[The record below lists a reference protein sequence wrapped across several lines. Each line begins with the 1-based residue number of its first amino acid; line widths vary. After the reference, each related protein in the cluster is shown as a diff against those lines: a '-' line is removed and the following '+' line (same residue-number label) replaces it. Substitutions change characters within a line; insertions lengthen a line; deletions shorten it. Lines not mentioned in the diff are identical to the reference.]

1 MMPSDIL
8 QTIIDLNQIE
18 ELDLADIKYFSRH
31 ELDKLIKH
39 FPRLHSLTM
48 KYHPLFVVPSQ
59 IRTLRFE
66 NSDRAISID
75 NLSHTIPHVKTLEIP
90 IQTKDEMVDLIDQL
104 GHINDFLFIFDDL
117 SQGDYLEF
125 FIEKFR
131 IYWLEENSYRL
142 AMNHFTFWQ
151 GNEYQQM
158 RMAIGGPKTKKY
170 SE

>member
-18 ELDLADIKYFSRH
+18 GLDLADIKYFSRH

-90 IQTKDEMVDLIDQL
+90 IQTKDGMVSGATRVFRAMGKFCLCHKKTVGKMGRIFID
-104 GHINDFLFIFDDL
+104 
-117 SQGDYLEF
+117 
-125 FIEKFR
+125 
-131 IYWLEENSYRL
+131 
-142 AMNHFTFWQ
+142 
-151 GNEYQQM
+151 
-158 RMAIGGPKTKKY
+158 GPNKILMT
-170 SE
+170 